1 MTSEADQRDS
11 DRPTAFPWPPVLL
24 AASAVAAWILGRL
37 WPVPWPGL
45 DDTPARI
52 VGIGLGLAGLAL
64 MAWAGAAL
72 RRRRTTILPHKGAE
86 RLVTDGPF
94 RYRRNP
100 IYLADVL
107 LLLGAAELTKNI
119 WFVILAPLFAALV
132 TWLAILPEERHLE
145 ARFGEAYRDYKART
159 RRWI

>member
-1 MTSEADQRDS
+1 MPADANPS
-11 DRPTAFPWPPVLL
+11 AAERPTIFPWPPVLL
-24 AASAVAAWILGRL
+24 LASALAAWLLGRVAPL
-37 WPVPWPGL
+37 AWPGQ

-52 VGIGLGLAGLAL
+52 IGIGFGLAGLAL
-64 MAWAGAAL
+64 MAWAGVTL
-72 RRRRTTILPHKGAE
+72 RRHRTTILPHARVE

-100 IYLADVL
+100 IYLADVML
-107 LLLGAAELTKNI
+107 LLAAAELTKNI
-119 WFVILAPLFAALV
+119 WFVILAPFFAALV

-145 ARFGEAYRDYKART
+145 ARFGEAYRAYKAST

>member
-1 MTSEADQRDS
+1 MTSDAPRPEAE
-11 DRPTAFPWPPVLL
+11 RPTTFPWPPVLL
-24 AASAVAAWILGRL
+24 AGSALTAWLLGRA
-37 WPVPWPGL
+37 WPLPWPGL

-52 VGIGLGLAGLAL
+52 IGIGLGLAGIAL
-64 MAWAGAAL
+64 MAWAAVTM
-72 RRRRTTILPHKGAE
+72 RRHRTTILPHKGVE
-86 RLVTDGPF
+86 HLVTDGPF

-107 LLLGAAELTKNI
+107 LLLGAAELTKNV